1 MTQTLAPQSDA
12 VHLER
17 TLELAE
23 RGRGRTSPNPL
34 VGAVLVKAGRP
45 IGEGFHA
52 EPGQLHAEPAA
63 LADCLEDPDGA
74 TLYVSLEP
82 CAHHGRT
89 PPCAEAIIAA
99 GIGRVVIA
107 SDDPTPKAS
116 GRGPELL
123 RAHGVEVEWA
133 AAELAHAARLL
144 NQPFRKRAR
153 TGRPHVVFKS
163 ALTLDGKIAT
173 RDGGSRWISNEASR
187 ALVHRR
193 RAEVDAVIVGIGT
206 ALADD
211 PLLTARLD
219 DGAPVRQPRRVVF
232 DSQARL
238 PLEGALVRTVAEAP
252 LAVVCSSAAPVDARA
267 ALAAAGAEVLVVDGA
282 DEPTRV
288 QQGLSALGELDVQ
301 SVLLEGGPRLA
312 GAFLDAGEVDE
323 MLAFVAPV
331 LAGGG
336 EARSVLEGRGAES
349 IADARRALAVEVER
363 IGDDTCI
370 SARFREW

>member
-1 MTQTLAPQSDA
+1 
-12 VHLER
+12 
-17 TLELAE
+17 
-23 RGRGRTSPNPL
+23 
-34 VGAVLVKAGRP
+34 
-45 IGEGFHA
+45 
-52 EPGQLHAEPAA
+52 
-63 LADCLEDPDGA
+63 
-74 TLYVSLEP
+74 
-82 CAHHGRT
+82 
-89 PPCAEAIIAA
+89 
-99 GIGRVVIA
+99 
-107 SDDPTPKAS
+107 
-116 GRGPELL
+116 
-123 RAHGVEVEWA
+123 
-133 AAELAHAARLL
+133 
-144 NQPFRKRAR
+144 
-153 TGRPHVVFKS
+153 VFKS

-173 RDGGSRWISNEASR
+173 RGGDSRWISNEASR

-193 RAEVDAVIVGIGT
+193 RAEVDAVVVGIGT

-219 DGAPVRQPRRVVF
+219 DGAPIRQPRRVVF

-238 PLEGALVRTVAEAP
+238 PLEGALVRTIAEAP
-252 LAVVCSSAAPVDARA
+252 LAVVCSPAAPVDARA
-267 ALAAAGAEVLVVDGA
+267 ALAAAGAEVLVVDGT
-282 DEPTRV
+282 DEPARV
-288 QQGLSALGELDVQ
+288 QEGLSALGELDVQ

-336 EARSVLEGRGAES
+336 EARTVLEGRGAES